1 MGIGAFLD
9 TIYPVQESVL
19 KSEPDIHYKVDDF
32 ASGKCNVLYI
42 TGLSGS
48 GKTTLAYDL
57 CNQFNAIY
65 LELDRIEHYKDYLFK
80 PTDREDEKLLQKYFR
95 SQGESRDVNTMP
107 DAEYD
112 KFFMDAYDY
121 LYQYTQRHKYQK
133 FIFEGIQIV
142 GRLHDRPELWWN
154 AIIVKGTSVL
164 ESYVRRKR
172 RDGKMMLN
180 GIERSPV
187 YMMAWYLNAEKWLK
201 KFREECN
208 RLNNNP
214 G

>member
-9 TIYPVQESVL
+9 TIYPAQESVM

-32 ASGKCNVLYI
+32 VNGKCNVLYI

-48 GKTTLAYDL
+48 GKTTLAHEL

-201 KFREECN
+201 KFRQECN